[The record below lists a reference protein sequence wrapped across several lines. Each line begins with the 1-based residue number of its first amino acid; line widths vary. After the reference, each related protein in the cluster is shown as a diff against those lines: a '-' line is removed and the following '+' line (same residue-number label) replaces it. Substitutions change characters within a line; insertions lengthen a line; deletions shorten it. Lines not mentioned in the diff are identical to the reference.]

1 MENIKKNPL
10 SLQLNAEDFL
20 PASNEEKQS
29 LVVMRESVNFWKDGM
44 RRLKKNKIAMVSFVF
59 IIAIAIFAYL
69 LPAVWPYSY
78 SEQMKGSN
86 NLKPFE
92 YSASEQARIDAGEK
106 VFPHILGT
114 DRMGRDFAV
123 RIMMGTRVSLSV
135 GLIASV
141 LVLIIGATYGAV
153 AAFAGGWVDNIMM
166 RITDIL
172 YTIPDILLIILLGMA
187 LKDPLDKL
195 ATQPGFKWM
204 QTLGPNMISIFII
217 FALLYWVGMAR
228 IVRSQILILK
238 ESEYVTAARALG
250 ASSGRIIKKHLL
262 TNCIGTLI
270 VTTTLQIP
278 ASIFTESYLSFLGLD
293 KDKDVESLG
302 QKILTLAAPYV
313 PLDGVNDAGVAC
325 GIFMSYQGEGKGTPT
340 DTQTDKPDLTSTTLL
355 RLILDYADSV
365 EDAVALAEQYD
376 LHDSASS
383 CFHYMVADS
392 TGRSAILE
400 WVGADADHDADG
412 SQRQLNVLWND
423 TDALSDSS
431 DWQVVTNFIK
441 APGYY
446 DGTAVEMKGLDR
458 YEHLAAALR
467 QTNGV
472 VADKSAAMDLLASV
486 GRRTWNNDDSNTN
499 TIHSVVYDLTDRS
512 VLWVGNEHY
521 GEDGYTFEFQLGA

>member
-10 SLQLNAEDFL
+10 SLQLNADDFL

-29 LVVMRESVNFWKDGM
+29 LVIMRESVNFWKDGM
-44 RRLKKNKIAMVSFVF
+44 RRLRKNKIAMVSLVV
-59 IIAIAIFAYL
+59 ILLIAFMAYV
-69 LPAVWPYSY
+69 LPSFWPYSY
-78 SEQMKGSN
+78 AEQVKGSN
-86 NLKPFE
+86 NLAPFE

-153 AAFAGGWVDNIMM
+153 SAFAGGWVDNIMM

-187 LKDPLDKL
+187 LKEPLESL
-195 ATQPGFKWM
+195 ATKPGFKWM

-278 ASIFTESYLSFLGLD
+278 ASIFTESYLSFIGLGVAAPLP
-293 KDKDVESLG
+293 SLG
-302 QKILTLAAPYV
+302 SLA
-313 PLDGVNDAGVAC
+313 
-325 GIFMSYQGEGKGTPT
+325 T
-340 DTQTDKPDLTSTTLL
+340 
-355 RLILDYADSV
+355 
-365 EDAVALAEQYD
+365 DAVKGMNTYPHLLIAPAVMI
-376 LHDSASS
+376 SV
-383 CFHYMVADS
+383 M
-392 TGRSAILE
+392 IL
-400 WVGADADHDADG
+400 VFNLFGDGLRDAFDPK
-412 SQRQLNVLWND
+412 LKN
-423 TDALSDSS
+423 
-431 DWQVVTNFIK
+431 
-441 APGYY
+441 
-446 DGTAVEMKGLDR
+446 
-458 YEHLAAALR
+458 
-467 QTNGV
+467 
-472 VADKSAAMDLLASV
+472 
-486 GRRTWNNDDSNTN
+486 
-499 TIHSVVYDLTDRS
+499 
-512 VLWVGNEHY
+512 
-521 GEDGYTFEFQLGA
+521 